1 MSAALAF
8 PELEP
13 AAPAAPAALLAI
25 ASSSDLAEQ
34 QPLTVKAAVLALF
47 QPMEVAQRA
56 LAERYRAVV
65 FDVTK
70 PAGLKAA
77 KEARHDLR
85 ENGRFQVQR
94 ALESA
99 KDALNE
105 AKSTA
110 TERAD
115 ALVAITRPTE
125 DAIDAIIG
133 KREAEIA
140 AEKQREEDRKSAHR
154 QAIATIQGWAT
165 QARLKNPPAHKL
177 AEGIATVE
185 AIDVSAAIFEEFAD
199 QAAEAKAATLQ
210 ALRDMHA
217 AAVLADQERA
227 EAERNRRVI
236 ATLATIQAHGT
247 ACLGRP
253 AAVIRDR
260 LALMESTV
268 YSEDLGQAVV
278 IAHEA
283 QLQQLRTMLAM
294 TEQSET
300 LLAQAE
306 ARRAAQ
312 ADLEAKAAAAAVD
325 EAASSAAG
333 LAPVKLE
340 DAQIIPAATDVIAAD
355 APSEAEAAASPAPSV
370 VPFRAAA
377 PAATSGPPTLT
388 LGAIC
393 GRLGFT
399 VSAAFLTDTLHIK
412 PAATDKRAQLYTEHQ
427 FATICRQLVS
437 HVSAMSDLYAA

>member
-1 MSAALAF
+1 MSAALDF

-13 AAPAAPAALLAI
+13 AAPAAPAALL
-25 ASSSDLAEQ
+25 DLAEQ

-47 QPMEVAQRA
+47 APMEASQRA
-56 LAERYRAVV
+56 LAERYRAVA
-65 FDVTK
+65 FDVSTT
-70 PAGLKAA
+70 AGLKTA

-85 ENGRFQVQR
+85 ENGRFKVQR

-99 KDALNE
+99 KKALNE

-110 TERAD
+110 SERAD

-125 DAIDAIIG
+125 DAIDAIVT
-133 KREAEIA
+133 KREEDIA

-154 QAIATIQGWAT
+154 HAIATIQGWAT

-185 AIDVSAAIFEEFAD
+185 AIDVSVEVFEEFAD

-217 AAVLADQERA
+217 AAVRADQERA
-227 EAERNRRVI
+227 EAERSRRVI

-260 LALMESTV
+260 VALMESTV
-268 YSEDLGQAVV
+268 YSEELGQAVV

-283 QLQQLRTMLAM
+283 QLQQMRTMLAM
-294 TEQSET
+294 AEQSET

-306 ARRAAQ
+306 ALRAAQ
-312 ADLEAKAAAAAVD
+312 AELEAKAAAPAVA
-325 EAASSAAG
+325 EAAPSAARP
-333 LAPVKLE
+333 APVKLE
-340 DAQIIPAATDVIAAD
+340 DAPISPAATDVIAAD
-355 APSEAEAAASPAPSV
+355 APSETSEAEAIEPPTGFYTGPIPLKDEPPADSAHDLLLAVLGHLMLEASAWHDSKFPTQPKPGPDWWASLKESNESLQARV
-370 VPFRAAA
+370 AAA
-377 PAATSGPPTLT
+377 LE
-388 LGAIC
+388 
-393 GRLGFT
+393 
-399 VSAAFLTDTLHIK
+399 V
-412 PAATDKRAQLYTEHQ
+412 
-427 FATICRQLVS
+427 
-437 HVSAMSDLYAA
+437 